1 MFLGGMAIGNN
12 VGKRLLALHEAMR
25 SDDIIGNGEVLISKY
40 LLDLRMA
47 MASIQSQL

>member
-1 MFLGGMAIGNN
+1 VFLGGMAIGNN

-25 SDDIIGNGEVLISKY
+25 SDDIIGNGEVLSKY

-47 MASIQSQL
+47 SIQSQL